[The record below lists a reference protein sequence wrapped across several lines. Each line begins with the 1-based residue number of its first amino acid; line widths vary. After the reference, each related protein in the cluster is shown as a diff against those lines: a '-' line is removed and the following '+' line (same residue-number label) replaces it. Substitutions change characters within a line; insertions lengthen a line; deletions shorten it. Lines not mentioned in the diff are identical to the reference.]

1 MIKQAINFFLLA
13 VVFVACKSSTEN
25 SSRVEVLPYYGEA
38 TFTPKWYS
46 TIEEIPQGFHR
57 IPEFNLLNQNG
68 KKITEK
74 EVEGQIYVADFF
86 FTSCPGICPKL
97 TSNMSLVQNEFL
109 EDDEILLMSH
119 SVTPNYDSV
128 SVLQK
133 YAMTKGVMTGKW
145 HLLTGDRDHIYEL
158 GRNAYF
164 AEESLG
170 QKKGI
175 DDFLHTENFILVDKN
190 RYIRGIYNG
199 LNKSSVN
206 QLIVDIKTLKRS
218 ESSLH

>member
-1 MIKQAINFFLLA
+1 MI
-13 VVFVACKSSTEN
+13 FVACSSASKEN
-25 SSRVEVLPYYGEA
+25 NDSEVLPYYGDS
-38 TFTPKWYS
+38 TFTPKWYL
-46 TIEEIPQGFHR
+46 TTKEIPQGFHR
-57 IPEFNLLNQNG
+57 IPEFNLVNQNG
-68 KKITEK
+68 KEITEK
-74 EVEGQIYVADFF
+74 EVEGKIYVTDFF

-97 TSNMSLVQNEFL
+97 TTNMSLVQNEFI

-128 SVLQK
+128 SVLKK
-133 YAMTKGVMTGKW
+133 YAETKGVMTGKW

-164 AEESLG
+164 AEENLG
-170 QKKGI
+170 QQKGV

-206 QLIVDIKTLKRS
+206 QLLLDIKTLKRS
-218 ESSLH
+218 AS